1 MVLSLDCLPIFTLGT
16 LTATSIPLFQRQPD
30 LLRELAA
37 GHIGRAEAVSL
48 YEQMCAVRAL
58 EEMIYQLRS
67 GAYQPLAG
75 KFEYQGPTHLSIG
88 QEGASVGACA
98 ALNWDDYIT
107 STHRGHGDSIAKGYS
122 AILAMDRAQMQER
135 IRHYHIEI
143 KGGSDT
149 EVREELLADHIYR
162 SLCELFGK
170 EHGYCHGRGGSMHIA
185 DFTLGHLGANAIVG
199 GGSPIATG
207 AAYASRYFNAGKVA
221 MCFVGDGAF
230 SNGITLESLQM
241 ATMPQFANGLHQ
253 RKAGVPVVFAILN
266 NLYAMT
272 GQTHGELCDVPYLAC
287 RGWGFAQNG
296 MHAEVVNGM
305 DVLAVRQCMRE
316 AVIAARS
323 GQGPILR
330 ELITYRYYGHSLSD
344 PRKAYRKKEE
354 EQAWRDIDPIL
365 TYGKRLIDAGLATA
379 SDLERMTAKA
389 NERNAV
395 QAVRAA
401 GSPDP
406 SPRQLHTYLYSATS
420 SQQVPER
427 FAKGA
432 TVGPLPK
439 APRDEQGRISYKDA
453 IREAMVEEMVRDDR
467 VVTWGEDIA
476 DYGGAFFVTAGMLE
490 AFGRDRVF
498 NTSISESAII
508 GTAVGAAMAGMR
520 PIVELMYFDFA
531 LQSSDQI
538 SNQAAKW
545 HYMSGGERTVP
556 MVIRASA
563 GGGKGYG
570 GQHSQS
576 LESIFCHTPG
586 LKIVVPSNPY
596 DAKGLLKSAIRDDN
610 PVLYVEGQ
618 LLYGMKGE
626 VPEAEYTI
634 PLGQAVVKRAG
645 SQATFVGWSYLVNE
659 AMKAAEILE
668 KEHGIS
674 LEVIDARTLIPF
686 DYETVLRSVR
696 KTGRVLVGSQAVR
709 LGSYTAEIA
718 DTITRQAFDYLD
730 APVERIG
737 AADSVSPQARVME
750 QAYLPWAADI
760 VTRILGLVKPSQAQ
774 GGKQARA

>member
-1 MVLSLDCLPIFTLGT
+1 MVLSLDCLPIFTPGMLN
-16 LTATSIPLFQRQPD
+16 APAIPLFQRKVD

-37 GHIGRAEAVSL
+37 GQIDRREAISL

-67 GAYQPLAG
+67 GSYQPLAG

-98 ALNWDDYIT
+98 ALHWDDYIT
-107 STHRGHGDSIAKGYS
+107 STHRGHGDSVAKGYA
-122 AILAMDRAQMQER
+122 AILAMDRASMESR
-135 IRHYHIEI
+135 IRHYRIEI
-143 KGGSDT
+143 AGGGD
-149 EVREELLADHIYR
+149 EAVRQQLLADHIYR

-199 GGSPIATG
+199 GGTPIATG
-207 AAYASRYFNAGKVA
+207 AAYASRYLDDGKVA

-230 SNGITLESLQM
+230 SNGVTLESLQM
-241 ATMPQFANGLHQ
+241 ATMPQFANGLH
-253 RKAGVPVVFAILN
+253 RRRGGIPVVFTILN

-272 GQTHGELCDVPYLAC
+272 GQTHGELCDVPYLSC
-287 RGWGFAQNG
+287 RGWGFAANG
-296 MHAEVVNGM
+296 MQAEVVNGM
-305 DVLAVRQCMRE
+305 DVLAVRQSMRE
-316 AVIAARS
+316 AVAAARA
-323 GQGPILR
+323 GKGAILR
-330 ELITYRYYGHSLSD
+330 ELITYRFYGHSLSD

-379 SDLERMTAKA
+379 GDLERMNAEA
-389 NERNAV
+389 VERNARE
-395 QAVRAA
+395 AVRAA
-401 GSPDP
+401 ASPDP
-406 SPRQLHTYLYSATS
+406 SPKALTTYLYAATN
-420 SQQVPER
+420 SQTVPER
-427 FAKGA
+427 FAKGG
-432 TVGPLPK
+432 TVGALPK
-439 APRDEQGRISYKDA
+439 AARDEQGRITYKDA
-453 IREAMVEEMVRDDR
+453 IREALVEEMCRDDR

-490 AFGRDRVF
+490 GFGRDRIF

-508 GTAVGAAMAGMR
+508 GSAVGAAMAGLR
-520 PIVELMYFDFA
+520 PVVELMYFDFA

-586 LKIVVPSNPY
+586 IKVVVPSNPY

-618 LLYGMKGE
+618 LLYGMKGA
-626 VPEAEYTI
+626 VPAEEYTI
-634 PLGQAVVKRAG
+634 PIGQAAVKVVG
-645 SQATFVGWSYLVNE
+645 TDATFVGWSYLVNE
-659 AMKAAEILE
+659 AVKAAEILH
-668 KEHGIS
+668 KEHGVS
-674 LEVIDARTLIPF
+674 LEVIDARCLVPF
-686 DYETVLRSVR
+686 DWDTVLRSVK
-696 KTGRVLVGSQAVR
+696 KTGRALVGSQAVR
-709 LGSYTAEIA
+709 VGSFTAEVA
-718 DTITRQAFDYLD
+718 DTITREAFDWLD
-730 APVERIG
+730 APVERLG
-737 AADSVSPQARVME
+737 AADSVSPQSRGME
-750 QAYLPWAADI
+750 QAYLPWASDI
-760 VTRILGLVKPSQAQ
+760 VARVLTMVRPQ
-774 GGKQARA
+774 GASRARA

>member
-1 MVLSLDCLPIFTLGT
+1 MVLSLDAMPVFTPGS
-16 LTATSIPLFQRQPD
+16 LTAPAIPVFQRQVD

-37 GHIGRAEAVSL
+37 GQIDRREALSL

-98 ALNWDDYIT
+98 ALQWDDYIT
-107 STHRGHGDSIAKGYS
+107 STHRGHGDSIAKGYA
-122 AILAMDRAQMQER
+122 AILAMDRASMEAR
-135 IRHYHIEI
+135 IRHYHIDI
-143 KGGSDT
+143 KGGTD
-149 EVREELLADHIYR
+149 EQVREQLLADHIYR

-199 GGSPIATG
+199 GGTPIATG
-207 AAYASRYFNAGKVA
+207 AAYASRYLGDQKVA

-230 SNGITLESLQM
+230 SNGVTLEALQM
-241 ATMPQFANGLHQ
+241 ATMPQFANGLHR

-272 GQTHGELCDVPYLAC
+272 GQTHGELCDVPYLSC

-296 MHAEVVNGM
+296 MRAEVVNGM
-305 DVLAVRQCMRE
+305 DVLAVRQSMRAAVQE
-316 AVIAARS
+316 ARA

-379 SDLERMTAKA
+379 ADLERISQQAV
-389 NERNAV
+389 ERNAV

-401 GSPDP
+401 TSPDP
-406 SPRQLHTYLYSATS
+406 SPKQLHTYLYAATS
-420 SQQVPER
+420 SHTVPER
-427 FAKGA
+427 FARGT
-432 TVGPLPK
+432 TVGAVPK
-439 APRDEQGRISYKDA
+439 AARDEQGRITYKDA
-453 IREAMVEEMVRDDR
+453 IREALIEEMLRDER
-467 VVTWGEDIA
+467 VVQWGEDIA

-490 AFGRDRVF
+490 AFGRDRIF

-508 GTAVGAAMAGMR
+508 GTAVGAAMAGLR
-520 PIVELMYFDFA
+520 PVVELMYFDFA

-586 LKIVVPSNPY
+586 IKVVVPSTPY

-626 VPEAEYTI
+626 VPAEEYTV
-634 PLGQAVVKRAG
+634 PLGQAAIRRAG
-645 SQATFVGWSYLVNE
+645 SDATFVGWSYLVNE
-659 AMKAAEILE
+659 AVKAAEILE
-668 KEHGIS
+668 REHGIS
-674 LEVIDARTLIPF
+674 LEVIDARTLVPF
-686 DYETVLRSVR
+686 DWDTVLRSVK
-696 KTGRVLVGSQAVR
+696 KTGRVVVGSQAVR
-709 LGSYTAEIA
+709 MGSFTAEVA
-718 DTITRQAFDYLD
+718 DTITRQAFDWLD
-730 APVERIG
+730 APVERLG

-760 VTRILGLVKPSQAQ
+760 VARVRALMPAAAK
-774 GGKQARA
+774 ARARA